1 MSTAEEYGPL
11 RARLEHQRDLRGPLD
26 HVLQPVGAEHALL
39 AIELVD
45 RMLVGEAVAEPGR
58 VAHQLAHRRRT
69 LHVLDATVRPSSS
82 APVMTFSALNSGTN
96 LVIGSSSCHL
106 PVLEQHH
113 HGDAGDRL
121 RHRVEAEDRVARHRR
136 AGRQA
141 LDAVGLL
148 GHDLAVPRQQRRHP
162 GDAPVRDDLRHVG
175 VELRQPLR
183 VEAQR
188 FRAGRGVQ
196 CRSGGTGGAG
206 SRG

>member
-1 MSTAEEYGPL
+1 
-11 RARLEHQRDLRGPLD
+11 
-26 HVLQPVGAEHALL
+26 
-39 AIELVD
+39 
-45 RMLVGEAVAEPGR
+45 MLVGEAVAESRR

-69 LHVLDATVRPSSS
+69 LHVLDGPAAV
-82 APVMTFSALNSGTN
+82 F
-96 LVIGSSSCHL
+96 IGPAHDFQRL
-106 PVLEQHH
+106 ELGHELGDGIVELPAPVLEQHH

-121 RHRVEAEDRVARHRR
+121 RHRVEAENGVARQRR

-141 LDAVGLL
+141 LDAVHLL
-148 GHDLAVPRQQRRHP
+148 GHDLTVPRQQRRHP
-162 GDAPVRDDLRHVG
+162 GDAPVRHDFRHVG

-196 CRSGGTGGAG
+196 RRNGGTGGAG